1 MDLLERGAELDELTS
16 LLERVASAEG
26 HLVLLGGEA
35 GVGKT
40 ALVNH
45 LCDRARE
52 TARVLIG
59 TCDPLSTPRPLGPL
73 LDIARDAERRIGPV
87 SRC

>member
-1 MDLLERGAELDELTS
+1 MDLLERDVELDELTS

-26 HLVLLGGEA
+26 YLVLLGGEA

-45 LCDRARE
+45 LCDRAGA
-52 TARVLIG
+52 TVRVLIG
-59 TCDPLSTPRPLGPL
+59 TCDPLSTPHRP
-73 LDIARDAERRIGPV
+73 
-87 SRC
+87 